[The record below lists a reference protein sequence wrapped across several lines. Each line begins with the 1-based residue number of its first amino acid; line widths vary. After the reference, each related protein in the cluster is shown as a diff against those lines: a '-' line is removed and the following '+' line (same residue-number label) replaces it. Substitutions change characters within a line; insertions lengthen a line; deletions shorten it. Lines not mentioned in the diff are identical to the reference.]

1 MNGLIRDY
9 FPKGT
14 DLAAPTA
21 QRLAEVATELNNRPR
36 KTLRWAT
43 PAALLAPHLTRPPTP
58 VRSRLNDVVLQ
69 R

>member
-14 DLAAPTA
+14 DLAVHTA
-21 QRLAEVATELNNRPR
+21 VRLTEVAAELNNRPR
-36 KTLRWAT
+36 KTLRWTSPAT
-43 PAALLAPHLTRPPTP
+43 LIAAPLGPFRTEVPSHLH
-58 VRSRLNDVVLQ
+58 DVVLQ